1 VNHDERPA
9 AHSRVDMWRGLPG
22 NDSTVVKRMVG
33 AVLLALLVTVAG
45 CRPSAPSTSGWQSSA
60 EQAVTDM
67 VSEVATSRLTVQQ
80 ALRDRF
86 AGRYPVVVLTYSEE
100 AAGKAADT
108 VSTLQP
114 PRTAKPGYDELT
126 GTLGDATDVI
136 SQARIAVADE
146 DDRKSGQAIEDLSKM
161 LKELHRLE
169 ARLKAMQ

>member
-1 VNHDERPA
+1 MAKRWP
-9 AHSRVDMWRGLPG
+9 
-22 NDSTVVKRMVG
+22 VVV
-33 AVLLALLVTVAG
+33 VLALVVVVSG
-45 CRPSAPSTSGWQSSA
+45 CRPSTPSQSGWQSSA

-86 AGRYPVVVLTYSEE
+86 VGRYPVVVLTYSEE

-114 PRTAKPGYDELT
+114 PPAAKPGYDELT
-126 GTLGDATDVI
+126 GTLSDATDVI
-136 SQARIAVADE
+136 SQARIAVADG
-146 DDRKSGQAIEDLSKM
+146 DDEKSSQAVEDLSKV
-161 LKELHRLE
+161 LRELHRLE